1 MNACALTAQK
11 GKLHPFKLAVVN
23 SGPLQE
29 QYFVIKKFFFFLL
42 NSTTEHLSS
51 TKNLFLFKNTICSV
65 FIIWHACI
73 CTDHM
78 VLDNRFRILP
88 QGRPFLPLSH
98 AQLSLLAYS
107 SLSRI
112 RAHRLAISTLAS
124 TGAALVQVLFRRPC
138 SMRLHEIELLWY
150 F

>member
-1 MNACALTAQK
+1 MHVLSQHRRGNCIPSSWQLWTQVLCK
-11 GKLHPFKLAVVN
+11 SSILLLKN
-23 SGPLQE
+23 S
-29 QYFVIKKFFFFLL
+29 FFFLL